1 MSRSTGA
8 SLIRPRSK
16 GEALCAHGPASGGLL
31 SALICGPGRI
41 KRRSTH
47 LMQPIAGIHIG
58 SSMDRR
64 RFDEELYHE
73 DWSGPLETA
82 RGSKNKVVP

>member
-1 MSRSTGA
+1 MSRSTGDIA
-8 SLIRPRSK
+8 YSAAIERGGAVRTW
-16 GEALCAHGPASGGLL
+16 PASGGLL

-73 DWSGPLETA
+73 DWSGPLVG
-82 RGSKNKVVP
+82 RRPIKPD